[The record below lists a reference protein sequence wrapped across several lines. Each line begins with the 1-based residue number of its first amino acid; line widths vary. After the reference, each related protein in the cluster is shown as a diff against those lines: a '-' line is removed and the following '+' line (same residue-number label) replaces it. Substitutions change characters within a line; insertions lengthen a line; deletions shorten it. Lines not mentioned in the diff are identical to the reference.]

1 MNTTLNSDEFYIHHP
16 SKGKFFSI
24 SGLQFMSELIAEA
37 VKTVGWDP
45 TKVSFGI
52 DNDIRV
58 WVGYPSAS
66 TKLVVGLHVADGK
79 ILYRPRVT
87 APGSSHWQDSE
98 INLANPNLSKALG
111 DILVSNLPKNS
122 KFYDVKAKPTS

>member
-1 MNTTLNSDEFYIHHP
+1 MNTILNSDEFYVHHP
-16 SKGKFFSI
+16 TKGKFFSI

-37 VKTVGWDP
+37 VKAVGWDP

-52 DNDIRV
+52 DGDTSV

-66 TKLVVGLHVADGK
+66 TKLVVGLHIADGK

-87 APGSSHWQDSE
+87 PPGSACWRNYE

-111 DILVSNLPKNS
+111 DILVSCLPKNS
-122 KFYDVKAKPTS
+122 KFYDTKPTN